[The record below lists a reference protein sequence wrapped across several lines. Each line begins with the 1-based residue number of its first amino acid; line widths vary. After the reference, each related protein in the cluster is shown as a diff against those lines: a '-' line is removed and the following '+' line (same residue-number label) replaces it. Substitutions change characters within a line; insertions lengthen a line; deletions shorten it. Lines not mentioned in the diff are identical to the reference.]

1 MYEKLEKA
9 WLRERASD
17 ELQPLEPGFYEEMR
31 EWIEKLRKEARNSN
45 AIMKTVLEKQAEICD
60 SMLTSL
66 LRMRAVR
73 VAALL
78 VSNRVPENVEEE
90 LRFLK
95 SVLGVKELE
104 KEIPRVERREEV
116 RGIPLVLVTFKSQV
130 PAFVGVDL
138 AIYGPF
144 SEGDVAHIPE
154 ENARILARRGL
165 VEVLSEDESAKRD

>member
-17 ELQPLEPGFYEEMR
+17 ELQPLEPGFYDKMK
-31 EWIEKLRKEARNSN
+31 EWIEKLREEALNSN
-45 AIMKTVLEKQAEICD
+45 AIMKKILEKQAEICD
-60 SMLTSL
+60 TMLNSL
-66 LRMRAVR
+66 LRMRAVK

-78 VSNRVPENVEEE
+78 ASDRVPENVDEE

-95 SVLGVKELE
+95 SALGVRKLE
-104 KEIPRVERREEV
+104 KEIPMIEGKEKIK
-116 RGIPLVLVTFKSQV
+116 GISLVLVTFKSQV

-138 AIYGPF
+138 AVYGPF